1 MHVIHLRNGIPFN
14 SSSYLLQANLWGLIS
29 LSNANDIDT
38 EKKKNFIYIYHF
50 SILNE
55 LTVRASA
62 SS

>member
-38 EKKKNFIYIYHF
+38 EKNIFIYIYHF